1 MKRILLFSLSVM
13 ISGILL
19 AGGIVTNQNHS
30 AMYTRMLAR
39 DATLGI
45 DAVFYNPAGLTLL
58 PNNGFYL
65 SVNNQSLFQTRTV
78 KTNYYNLSY
87 NTDRSVSPYYEYT
100 GEIQAPLFPGIYAA
114 YVMDNWAFSVGFN
127 PIGGGGGGTYE
138 TGLPSF
144 EYSISDLVPA
154 LAEMG
159 ATAYS
164 MDAYFEG
171 LAAYFGYQANVSY
184 KFNDKL
190 SVALG
195 GRYVQAKEAYNGYI
209 RDVSVIMGGVS
220 TPASAIFSGLAT
232 QASDGATL
240 ATGAATDINNAISG
254 GFIGG
259 SDPLADPTAIGT
271 LTAFGLY
278 TPGMTNDQAVAAFTG
293 LATELTG
300 QAAVAT
306 GTANVLQDQE
316 ADYEKTATGFT
327 PIISVNFK
335 PNDQWNFAFKYE
347 HRTKLEFTNKT
358 SKDFTVGFEPDGTPI
373 TMFPD
378 GEKTRNDIP
387 SMFMLGA
394 TFKPTDKLLLSTG
407 IHYYFDKGADYGV
420 KDESGEKIDNA
431 DAFEGNSY
439 EFALGAEYQIT
450 DKLKGSAGYL
460 RTKSNPKNVYQSDL
474 SQTLPSNSLAGGFA
488 YQVIPMLEV
497 NLAAMYTHYNEGIND
512 ITHYFGGDPTMPK
525 TIREKYKKPVL
536 TFAVGLNFNFSAG
549 K

>member
-195 GRYVQAKEAYNGYI
+195 GRLVMAKEAYNGYI
-209 RDVSVIMGGVS
+209 RDVSVIMGGEES
-220 TPASAIFSGLAT
+220 REASDIFSGLAT

-316 ADYEKTATGFT
+316 ADYEKQLLVL
-327 PIISVNFK
+327 P
-335 PNDQWNFAFKYE
+335 
-347 HRTKLEFTNKT
+347 
-358 SKDFTVGFEPDGTPI
+358 
-373 TMFPD
+373 
-378 GEKTRNDIP
+378 
-387 SMFMLGA
+387 
-394 TFKPTDKLLLSTG
+394 LLLALTLNQMINGILRLNTNTG
-407 IHYYFDKGADYGV
+407 QNLSSPIKR
-420 KDESGEKIDNA
+420 
-431 DAFEGNSY
+431 
-439 EFALGAEYQIT
+439 
-450 DKLKGSAGYL
+450 L
-460 RTKSNPKNVYQSDL
+460 RTLQLVL
-474 SQTLPSNSLAGGFA
+474 SQMALPLLCSLMVKKQGMIFL
-488 YQVIPMLEV
+488 VCLCWVLHSSLP
-497 NLAAMYTHYNEGIND
+497 INYCFLPVSI
-512 ITHYFGGDPTMPK
+512 ITSIKVQTM
-525 TIREKYKKPVL
+525 V
-536 TFAVGLNFNFSAG
+536 
-549 K
+549 